1 VYVQALTVDSPS
13 KWSDQKKS
21 ASDAFRILYEPPS
34 QERCN
39 SAAQKKNLLGEMAS
53 SLLDSYGEERTYG
66 LPAYGMRIL
75 RRQKKKR
82 R

>member
-1 VYVQALTVDSPS
+1 MYVQALTVDSPS

-21 ASDAFRILYEPPS
+21 ASDAFRILHEPPS

-66 LPAYGMRIL
+66 LPAYAMRIL